1 MKLEDEIKQGKF
13 KNEREKLVVNMLF
26 TGSWLNSK
34 ISIFLKPFGITNQQ
48 YNVLRILNGQ
58 YPNPATVN
66 LIIERMLDKM
76 SNVSRLIDKLLAKG
90 YVVRNLRG
98 EDRRCV
104 DILITDKGKKLLEEI
119 GAKQPIWKMNFTK
132 LSLKEIGELNKLLD
146 KLRD

>member
-1 MKLEDEIKQGKF
+1 MKLEEEIKQIKF
-13 KNEREKLVVNMLF
+13 KSERIKLTVNLIY
-26 TGSWLNSK
+26 TGNWINSK
-34 ISIFLKPFGITNQQ
+34 MIGFLKPFGLTPQQ

-90 YVVRNLRG
+90 YVERNLRG
-98 EDRRCV
+98 DDRRCV
-104 DILITDKGKKLLEEI
+104 DILITGKGMNLLKEI
-119 GAKQPIWKMNFTK
+119 EKVQSEWEKDITK
-132 LSLKEIGELNKLLD
+132 LSSKECKELNNLLD